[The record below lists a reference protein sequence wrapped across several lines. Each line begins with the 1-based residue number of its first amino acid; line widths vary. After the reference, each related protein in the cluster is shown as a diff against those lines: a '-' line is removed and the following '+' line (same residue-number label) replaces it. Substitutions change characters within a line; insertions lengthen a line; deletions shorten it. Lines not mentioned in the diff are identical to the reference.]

1 MKIIKEKLN
10 KQELTFLTGLRRVGK
25 TTLLKLTIKALIDKG
40 VPSNRIFYI
49 SLDDYSIKEKSH
61 IRQILNNN

>member
-1 MKIIKEKLN
+1 LKIIKEKLN